1 MEKIKIEY
9 IPINE
14 IIPYSKNPRKNEK
27 TVDIVAKSIKEF
39 GFKNPIILDK
49 NNEIVAGH
57 TRLKAAIKLGLTEV
71 PIIWADDLTESQ
83 VKAYRIMDNKSME
96 YAEWDFELLKTK
108 FFYRFCNNIYC
119 FLIFSWIFRIWN
131 YFIYWD
137 IFNFYFFHFL
147 YV

>member
-49 NNEIVAGH
+49 KN
-57 TRLKAAIKLGLTEV
+57 
-71 PIIWADDLTESQ
+71 
-83 VKAYRIMDNKSME
+83 
-96 YAEWDFELLKTK
+96 
-108 FFYRFCNNIYC
+108 
-119 FLIFSWIFRIWN
+119 
-131 YFIYWD
+131 
-137 IFNFYFFHFL
+137 
-147 YV
+147 